1 MSELTPQQDAAL
13 AAFKANLHFPHGGFY
28 TLITELGKEYQL
40 PFQTVRTAVMKAQRA
55 IESKIRND
63 IDAVSESD
71 LSQDNWRKAINEIL
85 VELAKDNI
93 LVMDNLLAN
102 QSYLKAVSAMS
113 TPIESE
119 DERAAILEYLMQA
132 YEKEVFK
139 PLLAML
145 RTTSL
150 YWELMLAEDLNKMT
164 EAYRIKFSE
173 YPQYVEAAAHLFDL
187 DSQVRAAVLAA

>member
-13 AAFKANLHFPHGGFY
+13 AAFKANLHLPHGGFY
-28 TLITELGKEYQL
+28 TLIVELSKEYQL
-40 PFQTVRTAVMKAQRA
+40 PFQTVRSALMTAQRA
-55 IESKIRND
+55 IEAKIHTD
-63 IDAVSESD
+63 IDAVSEAD
-71 LSQDNWRKAINEIL
+71 LSQDNWRKGIAEIL
-85 VELAKDNI
+85 VELAKENT
-93 LVMDNLLAN
+93 LVMDNLLIN
-102 QSYLKAVSAMS
+102 PSYLKAVSAMN

-150 YWELMLAEDLNKMT
+150 YWDLMLAEELDKMT
-164 EAYRIKFSE
+164 ETYRVKFSD
-173 YPQYVEAAAHLFDL
+173 YPQSVEAAAHLFDL
-187 DSQVRAAVLAA
+187 DSQVRKVELGH